1 MRKKF
6 KTSQE
11 WVDFF
16 NEFTLWGKAAQMR
29 DYYYNLLEKRWE
41 LAWNYKKKNEIIWD
55 MFGDWEEV
63 IWEIDWGV
71 RHVSCPAFVWYYRT
85 EKEKV
90 DYLNE
95 MLEWYE
101 WYIN

>member
-6 KTSQE
+6 KTSKE
-11 WVDFF
+11 WIEFF
-16 NEFTLWGKAAQMR
+16 ENFTCPLFWKAQKMS

-63 IWEIDWGV
+63 ISEIDWDL
-71 RHVSCPAFVWYYRT
+71 HMMNYRYDVKT
-85 EKEKV
+85 EQDKL
-90 DYLNE
+90 DWLNS
-95 MLEWYE
+95 MLEEYE
-101 WYIN
+101 WYLDQ